1 MLQGGGALGACQ
13 AGVYEAPAE
22 AAIYPDWVVGISIGA
37 INGAT
42 LAGKGDQ
49 RPQKCFPNLASFR
62 QVDAESEI
70 AFSKKDET
78 SPLRPAVP
86 PRPLWSRDQVLSA
99 FS

>member
-42 LAGKGDQ
+42 LAGKGHQ

-78 SPLRPAVP
+78 FQESQGILSPLRLPVP
-86 PRPLWSRDQVLSA
+86 PRPPY
-99 FS
+99 

>member
-1 MLQGGGALGACQ
+1 MNVRVKPRAMVVERDLPFEWIALVLQGGG
-13 AGVYEAPAE
+13 
-22 AAIYPDWVVGISIGA
+22 GISIGA

-42 LAGKGDQ
+42 LAGKGHQ
-49 RPQKCFPNLASFR
+49 RPQKCSPNLASFR

-78 SPLRPAVP
+78 SPLRLAVP
-86 PRPLWSRDQVLSA
+86 PRRLWSGDQVLSA